1 MSILEQQHEG
11 FIQYYGSNGSHCAG
25 GYRYFTIQTLQPNP
39 NGTMTLQDYHVAN
52 AITVYSAD
60 NNYTSYSSIDLYPDG
75 NITITASSAT
85 LNNISVWSANSI
97 LTRSY
102 ADARYAAFST
112 AIDGGSATTTG
123 TGSYDGGSATTN

>member
-11 FIQYYGSNGSHCAG
+11 FIQYFGSNGSHCAG

-39 NGTMTLQDYHVAN
+39 NGTLTLQDYHVAN
-52 AITVYSAD
+52 AITVYSAE
-60 NNYTSYSSIDLYPDG
+60 NNYTSYSAIDLYPDG
-75 NITITASSAT
+75 NITIWSS
-85 LNNISVWSANSI
+85 NSI

-102 ADARYAAFST
+102 ADGRYAAIST
-112 AIDGGSATTTG
+112 SIDGGTSTTTN